1 MLMLGKID
9 YAAKWD
15 KNDIGGE
22 IHQVNITIMPSCSV
36 QHNNKKMKFD
46 FTVQSL
52 MVPVSPQSPP
62 TKTPQ
67 KRSAETFFPSWFTI
81 YSTFKSLDHLVLVFG
96 QSN

>member
-1 MLMLGKID
+1 MVGLGSD
-9 YAAKWD
+9 
-15 KNDIGGE
+15 
-22 IHQVNITIMPSCSV
+22 
-36 QHNNKKMKFD
+36 KKMKFN

-81 YSTFKSLDHLVLVFG
+81 NSTFKSLDHLG